1 MFMFYIKCISY
12 YTLLYNEY
20 IYLLL
25 YKRVYN
31 NNKHFIYQEMFVVII
46 YHVIY

>member
-1 MFMFYIKCISY
+1 M
-12 YTLLYNEY
+12 YNNNDN

-31 NNKHFIYQEMFVVII
+31 NNKHFLLYETMYKEMFVVII
-46 YHVIY
+46 